1 VTGGRV
7 RTVFIGSGGFGRL
20 SLARL
25 AEHPDIELVGVVTAP
40 PRPAGRRQEP
50 NPTPIDRAA
59 RAIGIEPILIPERL
73 RARDAITTVLALEP
87 ALAVLVDYGQI
98 VPAAILDLP
107 KGALNLHPSLLPRHR
122 GATPIPAAILAGDD
136 QTGVSLIR
144 MDEGIDTGPI
154 IATRTASLD
163 GSDTAA
169 DLEPRLQV
177 IAAELLGASIGP
189 WLAGELEARP
199 QDRAGATMTRPLRKE
214 DGRLRASVPADDLER
229 QVRAYVVWP
238 GSFVEGPS
246 GRLIVHAAS
255 VEPDA
260 PGPVGSIDRVGL
272 NTVEGR
278 LAFRTVQPAGGR
290 AMSWEAYLRGG
301 PKLVGSSIVE

>member
-1 VTGGRV
+1 VTAGRA

-20 SLARL
+20 SLTRL
-25 AEHPDIELVGVVTAP
+25 AEHPDIELVGVVTAS

-59 RAIGIEPILIPERL
+59 RAIGIEPILTPERL
-73 RARDAITTVLALEP
+73 RTPESIANVLALEP
-87 ALAVLVDYGQI
+87 SLAVLVDYGQI
-98 VPAAILDLP
+98 VPKPILDLSN
-107 KGALNLHPSLLPRHR
+107 GALNLHPSLLPRHR
-122 GATPIPAAILAGDD
+122 GATPIPAAIVAGDD
-136 QTGVSLIR
+136 QTGVTLIR
-144 MDEGIDTGPI
+144 MDDGIDTGPI
-154 IATRTASLD
+154 LGVRTAPLD

-177 IAAELLGASIGP
+177 IAADLLGASIGP
-189 WLAGELEARP
+189 WLGGELEARP
-199 QDRAGATMTRPLRKE
+199 QDETRATMTRPLHKE
-214 DGRLRASVPADDLER
+214 DGRLRATVPARDLER

-238 GSFVEGPS
+238 GSFVESPS
-246 GRLIVHAAS
+246 GRLIVHAAT
-255 VEPDA
+255 VEPGA

-272 NTVEGR
+272 NTIDGR
-278 LAFRTVQPAGGR
+278 LGFRTVQPAGGR